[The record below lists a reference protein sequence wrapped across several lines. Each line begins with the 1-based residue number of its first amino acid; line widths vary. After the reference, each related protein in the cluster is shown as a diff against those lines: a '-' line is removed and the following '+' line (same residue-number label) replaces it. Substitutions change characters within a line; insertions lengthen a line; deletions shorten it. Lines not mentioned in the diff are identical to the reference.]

1 MRPSSRRPPAMIA
14 QASTSELVSGRRGR
28 QRRRARASRRPTPT
42 LAIVVQGGTV
52 QGVYA
57 DRCGRLTVNLLDH
70 DDLRGNDALAEGVVT
85 TGVLPELAVESGLSQ
100 AVAEYR
106 ALAARQAR
114 HRTAAE
120 IGR

>member
-1 MRPSSRRPPAMIA
+1 MIA
-14 QASTSELVSGRRGR
+14 QASISDPVSERRGR
-28 QRRRARASRRPTPT
+28 QRRRARDARRPTPT
-42 LAIVVQGGTV
+42 LAVVVQGGTV

-57 DRCGRLTVNLLDH
+57 NRCGRLTVYLLDH
-70 DDLRGNDALAEGVVT
+70 DDLRGDDDLAEGVAT
-85 TGVLPELAVESGLSQ
+85 TGVLPELVVESGLSQ

-120 IGR
+120 IG